1 MDGLFN
7 FLSKLKVPT
16 KIVFGAL
23 LIVSGLILFLPQKIL
38 ALLGLNNL
46 TEQHRTII

>member
-23 LIVSGLILFLPQKIL
+23 LIVSSQFQVLCKPSLWCRIEI
-38 ALLGLNNL
+38 
-46 TEQHRTII
+46 H

>member
-23 LIVSGLILFLPQKIL
+23 LIVSGLIRVC
-38 ALLGLNNL
+38 
-46 TEQHRTII
+46 EIISVN